1 MEILKVVFLGI
12 VQGLTEFLPVS
23 SSGHLIL
30 AEEITG
36 ASVDSVFTSLILHLG
51 TLVAVCIATWDS
63 IKKLFKPPYKT
74 LLFLIIA
81 TIPSAILGLLL
92 EDFLDTVFSN
102 GKILPF
108 TFFMTAILLY
118 LSSKIKPKQK
128 PFTLS
133 NSIFMGIGQTFALL
147 PGLSRSGTTIA
158 CGILSGAKREEIA
171 EFSFLMSIPII
182 LGGSLVK
189 IYKLCSSPVQ
199 ITIDFAPL
207 IAGFLSATLV
217 GFIVI
222 GKMFKI
228 VKKGNFKPFC
238 IYLTVLSL
246 VCAVNYYLLPLW

>member
-1 MEILKVVFLGI
+1 MEIIKSIFLGI

-23 SSGHLIL
+23 SSGHLL
-30 AEEITG
+30 LVQEITRT
-36 ASVDSVFTSLILHLG
+36 SIDSIFMSLILHLG
-51 TLVAVCIATWDS
+51 TLLAVCIATWDS

-74 LLFLIIA
+74 LVFLIIA

-92 EDFLDTVFSN
+92 EEFLDTVFSN

-108 TFFMTAILLY
+108 TFMATAVLLY
-118 LSSKIKPKQK
+118 LTSKIKQKQK
-128 PFTLS
+128 PFSLS
-133 NSIFMGIGQTFALL
+133 HSIFMGIGQTFALL

-158 CGILSGAKREEIA
+158 CGILSGAKRENVA

-189 IYKLCSSPVQ
+189 IYQLISSSTL
-199 ITIDFAPL
+199 ITFEPAP
-207 IAGFLSATLV
+207 IVAGFLSATLV

-222 GKMFKI
+222 GKMFKLI
-228 VKKGNFKPFC
+228 KRGNFKPFC